1 MLAGALKGRFQVIVQ
16 AVRQLFQSESV
27 CGLVQIRKM
36 KGGVKSSLLVHFNPS
51 ARSLSLSSK
60 PYCVLAEFR
69 LIEISTS
76 ASFQDVSGLAQ
87 MSN

>member
-1 MLAGALKGRFQVIVQ
+1 MIVQ

-51 ARSLSLSSK
+51 ALSLSSK